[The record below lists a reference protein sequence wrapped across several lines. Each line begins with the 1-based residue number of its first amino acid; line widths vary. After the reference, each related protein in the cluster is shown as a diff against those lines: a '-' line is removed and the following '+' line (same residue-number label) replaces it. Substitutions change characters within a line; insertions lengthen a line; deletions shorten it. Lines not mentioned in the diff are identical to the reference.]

1 MMNYGKPNEN
11 IRKKIKIVD
20 HQLVMHSRPELKF
33 STGKKKTEI
42 FHSIGHVGSSISAH
56 GWNSKIVS

>member
-56 GWNSKIVS
+56 G